1 MMRAFA
7 AMIFAL
13 AVAVLPAGAATAGA
27 DSTQRAVAAFIA
39 SNFKLAMAQAMGDLT
54 SQGLTLDSAAVMD
67 MVRADLATPYDR
79 AEHTASYDAVML
91 AVANARAGVNDA
103 FMAEAKARPGAVV
116 TPSGLVFQTMT
127 EGNGPK
133 ATADSRVLIRYRGV
147 LPDGTVFDEI
157 TPEQEPME
165 TRPSQLVPGMTE
177 GICMM
182 QAGGNYILTIPAAL
196 AYGAQGAGGVIPPD
210 TPLRFDVELV
220 DILP

>member
-79 AEHTASYDAVML
+79 AEHTDGKRYNHRQFEL
-91 AVANARAGVNDA
+91 ARRWYSRRSKQQRECEIGSRLGLPCVAALSA
-103 FMAEAKARPGAVV
+103 PG
-116 TPSGLVFQTMT
+116 GL
-127 EGNGPK
+127 
-133 ATADSRVLIRYRGV
+133 L
-147 LPDGTVFDEI
+147 
-157 TPEQEPME
+157 
-165 TRPSQLVPGMTE
+165 
-177 GICMM
+177 
-182 QAGGNYILTIPAAL
+182 AGGDDQTCRRIGTP
-196 AYGAQGAGGVIPPD
+196 GQHGVGRGAGIEPFNRAHSLMASVRESSSLTVIFTD
-210 TPLRFDVELV
+210 TVSEGRAAATRSGHSMRHTAPESK
-220 DILP
+220 